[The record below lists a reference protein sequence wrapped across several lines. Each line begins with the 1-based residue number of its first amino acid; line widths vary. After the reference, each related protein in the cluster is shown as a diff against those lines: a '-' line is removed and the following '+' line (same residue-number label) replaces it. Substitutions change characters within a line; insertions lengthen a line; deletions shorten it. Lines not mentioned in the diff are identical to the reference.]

1 MCSWITHKTPIRGVG
16 RGAAGWFDV
25 TQANVSF
32 DHPSHAW
39 DDHALLL
46 DFVNEAGGPGA
57 RIAVEVDAKSGRALA
72 EAILKALDVGEA
84 EHALA
89 EA

>member
-1 MCSWITHKTPIRGVG
+1 
-16 RGAAGWFDV
+16 
-25 TQANVSF
+25 
-32 DHPSHAW
+32 
-39 DDHALLL
+39 LLL

>member
-1 MCSWITHKTPIRGVG
+1 MCSWITHKTEIKGVG
-16 RGAAGWFDV
+16 RGASGWFDV

-46 DFVNEAGGPGA
+46 DFVNEAMGPGA
-57 RIAVEVDAKSGRALA
+57 RIAVEIDAKSAKALA
-72 EAILKALDVGEA
+72 DAILKALEAGEA
-84 EHALA
+84 QHALA
-89 EA
+89 

>member
-1 MCSWITHKTPIRGVG
+1 MCNWITHKSPVRGVG
-16 RGAAGWFDV
+16 RGADGWFDV

-46 DFVNEAGGPGA
+46 DFVNEAKGPGA
-57 RIAVEVDAKSGRALA
+57 RIAVEMDAKSARALVDG
-72 EAILKALDVGEA
+72 ILKALEEGEA
-84 EHALA
+84 EHATA
-89 EA
+89 